1 VCSAARLSTPLT
13 QTPYWTVTL
22 SPPPPTTTGIV
33 LPPRKRRYEDAVAAQ
48 QTSRTHSYSR
58 ADGRRGCDGSKNDAP
73 MWAYYEHAVVAAA
86 AAAVVNDSATPPLII
101 DEDVDAAE
109 ETDKVFEDLGEH
121 SCTASFEEAL
131 SVLSQVA

>member
-1 VCSAARLSTPLT
+1 MKTLWRRSKPRAPIATRARTDAEVAMAART
-13 QTPYWTVTL
+13 TL
-22 SPPPPTTTGIV
+22 E
-33 LPPRKRRYEDAVAAQ
+33 LA
-48 QTSRTHSYSR
+48 H
-58 ADGRRGCDGSKNDAP
+58 AP
-73 MWAYYEHAVVAAA
+73 MWTYYEHAVVAAA

>member
-1 VCSAARLSTPLT
+1 MKTLWRRSKPRAPIATRARTDAEVAMAART
-13 QTPYWTVTL
+13 TL
-22 SPPPPTTTGIV
+22 E
-33 LPPRKRRYEDAVAAQ
+33 LA
-48 QTSRTHSYSR
+48 H
-58 ADGRRGCDGSKNDAP
+58 AP

-86 AAAVVNDSATPPLII
+86 AAAVVPMVNDSATPLLII

>member
-1 VCSAARLSTPLT
+1 MKTLWRRSKRRAPIATRARTDAEVAMAART
-13 QTPYWTVTL
+13 TL
-22 SPPPPTTTGIV
+22 E
-33 LPPRKRRYEDAVAAQ
+33 LA
-48 QTSRTHSYSR
+48 H
-58 ADGRRGCDGSKNDAP
+58 AP
-73 MWAYYEHAVVAAA
+73 MWAYYEQAVVAAA
-86 AAAVVNDSATPPLII
+86 AAAVVPMVNDSATPPLVI

>member
-1 VCSAARLSTPLT
+1 MKTLWRRSKRRAPIATRARTDAEVAMAART
-13 QTPYWTVTL
+13 TL
-22 SPPPPTTTGIV
+22 E
-33 LPPRKRRYEDAVAAQ
+33 LA
-48 QTSRTHSYSR
+48 H
-58 ADGRRGCDGSKNDAP
+58 AP

-86 AAAVVNDSATPPLII
+86 AAAVVPMVNDSATPPLII

>member
-1 VCSAARLSTPLT
+1 MKTLWRRSKRRAPIATRARTDAEVAMAART
-13 QTPYWTVTL
+13 TL
-22 SPPPPTTTGIV
+22 E
-33 LPPRKRRYEDAVAAQ
+33 LA
-48 QTSRTHSYSR
+48 H
-58 ADGRRGCDGSKNDAP
+58 AP
-73 MWAYYEHAVVAAA
+73 MWAYYEHAVVVAAA

-109 ETDKVFEDLGEH
+109 ETDEVFEDLGEH